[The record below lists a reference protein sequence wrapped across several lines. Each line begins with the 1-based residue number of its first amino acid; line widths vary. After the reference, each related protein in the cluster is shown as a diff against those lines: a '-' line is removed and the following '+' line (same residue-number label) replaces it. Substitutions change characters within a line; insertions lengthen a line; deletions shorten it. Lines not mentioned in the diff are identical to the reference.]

1 MIFCSAMS
9 EWWDGLLL
17 LQQITFILAAAASV
31 VLIIQLITMLFGLG
45 DDAGFDADTSL
56 DGGED
61 IFNDEGISDTGGLRL
76 VSFRTVVAFIAVGG
90 WIAYTVNFFLD
101 WYFALL
107 IGIAAGAGAAV
118 GVAYLLRAII
128 RFQSEGNRHMAFAVG
143 AVADVYLTIPAERA
157 SSGKIHVIVQET
169 LTECDAVTDSAAPI
183 PTGSRCVVTDV
194 INEQLV
200 LVEPFIKEKEAP
212 GQ

>member
-1 MIFCSAMS
+1 MIFCSAIS
-9 EWWDGLLL
+9 DWWDGLLL

-56 DGGED
+56 DGGDD
-61 IFNDEGISDTGGLRL
+61 IFNDEGISDSGGLRL

-143 AVADVYLTIPAERA
+143 AVADVYLTIPAARA

-169 LTECDAVTDSAAPI
+169 LTECDAITDSPVPI
-183 PTGSRCVVTDV
+183 PTGSRCVVKDV

-200 LVEPFIKEKEAP
+200 LVEPFAKEGESR
-212 GQ
+212 Q

>member
-9 EWWDGLLL
+9 DWWDGLLL

-56 DGGED
+56 DGGDD
-61 IFNDEGISDTGGLRL
+61 IFNDEGISDSGGLRL

-143 AVADVYLTIPAERA
+143 AVADVYLTIPRRALQAERF
-157 SSGKIHVIVQET
+157 T
-169 LTECDAVTDSAAPI
+169 
-183 PTGSRCVVTDV
+183 
-194 INEQLV
+194 
-200 LVEPFIKEKEAP
+200 
-212 GQ
+212 